1 MADEVLRLD
10 AVDRRPNLY
19 EIVSDRLLAA
29 IREAGLTPGSKIPSE
44 RELGEQ
50 FGVSRTVIREA
61 IRHLAAKGILEA
73 RSGSGVRVANIGH
86 DGVSESIGIFLT
98 RNGPVD
104 PEKVNEVRQ
113 CIELQTVAYAAE
125 RATDEQLK
133 TIRAECEKL
142 AGLEGHS
149 EEASLADVAFHRA
162 IAEASGNELF
172 LVLVDSLA
180 EVMLSIRRATLR
192 DPGRTAVTLH
202 QHRRIAEGLEARNSD
217 AAVHA
222 MREHLIDSL
231 ATLKHVLEQATA
243 AGNGS
248 HQ

>member
-1 MADEVLRLD
+1 MAEEQLRLD

-19 EIVSDRLLAA
+19 EVVSDRLLAA
-29 IREAGLTPGSKIPSE
+29 IRQAGLTPGSKIPSE

-50 FGVSRTVIREA
+50 FGVSRTVVREA

-86 DGVSESIGIFLT
+86 DGVSESIEIFLT

-125 RATDEQLK
+125 RATEEQLG

-180 EVMLSIRRATLR
+180 EVMLDIRRATLR
-192 DPGRTAVTLH
+192 DPGRTAVTLQ
-202 QHRRIAEGLEARNSD
+202 QHRRIAEELEARNSGV
-217 AAVHA
+217 AVEA

-231 ATLKHVLEQATA
+231 AALRHALEQAAA
-243 AGNGS
+243 AGNR
-248 HQ
+248 

>member
-1 MADEVLRLD
+1 MAEEQLRLD

-19 EIVSDRLLAA
+19 EVVSDRLLAA
-29 IREAGLTPGSKIPSE
+29 IRQAGLTPGSKIPSE

-50 FGVSRTVIREA
+50 FGVSRTVVREA
-61 IRHLAAKGILEA
+61 IRHPAANGVLEA

-86 DGVSESIGIFLT
+86 NGVSESIELFLT

-125 RATDEQLK
+125 RATEEQLR

-142 AGLEGHS
+142 SGLKGHS
-149 EEASLADVAFHRA
+149 EEASQADVAFHRA

-180 EVMLSIRRATLR
+180 EVMLDIRRATLR
-192 DPGRTAVTLH
+192 DPGRAAVTLQ
-202 QHRRIAEGLEARNSD
+202 QHRRIAEQLEARD
-217 AAVHA
+217 PAAAVEA
-222 MREHLIDSL
+222 MRQHLIDSL
-231 ATLKHVLEQATA
+231 ATLKQALEQVTA
-243 AGNGS
+243 AANGS
-248 HQ
+248 GR

>member
-10 AVDRRPNLY
+10 VVDRRPNLY
-19 EIVSDRLLAA
+19 EVVSDRLLTA
-29 IREAGLTPGSKIPSE
+29 IREAGLTPGARIPSE

-61 IRHLAAKGILEA
+61 VRHLAAKGVLEA

-86 DGVSESIGIFLT
+86 NGVSESIELFLT

-125 RATDEQLK
+125 RASEEQLR
-133 TIRAECEKL
+133 TIRVECEKL
-142 AGLEGHS
+142 AGLAGHS

-180 EVMLSIRRATLR
+180 EVMLDIRRATLHE
-192 DPGRTAVTLH
+192 PGRAAATLA
-202 QHRRIAEGLEARNSD
+202 QHRRIADELERRDAEG
-217 AAVHA
+217 AVQA
-222 MREHLIDSL
+222 MREHLVDSL
-231 ATLKHVLEQATA
+231 ATLKHALGHRSSART
-243 AGNGS
+243 GS
-248 HQ
+248 PP